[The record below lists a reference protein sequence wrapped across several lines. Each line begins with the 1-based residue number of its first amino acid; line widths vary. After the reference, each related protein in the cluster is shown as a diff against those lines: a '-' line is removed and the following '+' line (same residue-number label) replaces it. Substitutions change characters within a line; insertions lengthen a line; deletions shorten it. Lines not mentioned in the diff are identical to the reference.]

1 MNADLLDDLKKAT
14 AAALH
19 YRNMWYAAWW
29 ERTASIKNT
38 FLFSFYIQKNHHK
51 YWFNGRSLIFISKN
65 IHNLENFPFPF
76 DNGDDVKNLC
86 LISHSHLV
94 EQFISYQ
101 SNSILSHV
109 HIIWIIF
116 HKSSKLSTEIIQ
128 AYQFPSKNH
137 FPLSAYPFEESEREI
152 ETLRWWRSS
161 STCRHIINVHMICLC
176 CVPSPHHRHR
186 Q

>member
-1 MNADLLDDLKKAT
+1 MIWRRQQQQHYITETCDM
-14 AAALH
+14 LH
-19 YRNMWYAAWW
+19 DGKGRPQSK
-29 ERTASIKNT
+29 TH
-38 FLFSFYIQKNHHK
+38 FSFLLHPKNHHK

-101 SNSILSHV
+101 SNSIRSHV